1 MASNI
6 QSFISKHKNK
16 LYLSI
21 LLTLISSSTAMLFCN
36 RIIIRDTQA
45 SVYDNVDS
53 IPMNRVGLLLGT
65 SKKNIVSGHENYFFK
80 YRIEAAA
87 ELYKKGK
94 IERII
99 VSGDNS
105 RKEYNEAE
113 DMRADLMAHGVPDSC
128 IYLDY
133 AGFRTFDSM
142 LRCKEIF
149 GQSKYT
155 VISQRFHNER
165 AIFIAKHEGMD
176 VVGFNAQDV
185 STSVGFK
192 TILRER
198 FARVKVFLDLYVLN
212 TKPKFLGE
220 KVEVK

>member
-1 MASNI
+1 
-6 QSFISKHKNK
+6 
-16 LYLSI
+16 
-21 LLTLISSSTAMLFCN
+21 
-36 RIIIRDTQA
+36 
-45 SVYDNVDS
+45 
-53 IPMNRVGLLLGT
+53 LLLGT
-65 SKKNIVSGHENYFFK
+65 NKILPNGHENPYFK

-87 ELYKKGK
+87 RLYLAGK
-94 IERII
+94 VERII

-113 DMRADLMAHGVPDSC
+113 YMRTDLVALGVPDSC

-149 GQSKYT
+149 GQTKYT

-165 AIFIAKHEGMD
+165 AIYIAQHEGMD
-176 VVGFNAQDV
+176 VVGFDAQDV
-185 STSVGFK
+185 GRALGF
-192 TILRER
+192 TVMLRER
-198 FARVKVFLDLYVLN
+198 FARVKVFLDLYVLG
-212 TKPKFLGE
+212 TKPKFRGD